1 MGIEM
6 SSFGRDLDGNTVRL
20 FTISN
25 SNGLTAKIT
34 NFGAVL
40 VSLLVPDKNGKIDD
54 VVLGFDTLEK
64 YFNND
69 VCYFGSTVGRNSN
82 RIKNANFI
90 LNGVTYNLDKNERG
104 KNDLHSGF
112 RPYNNRL
119 WDYSINEKNNSVSFT
134 LLSPDMD
141 QGFPGEFN
149 ISVTY
154 SLDNDNNLKIEYT
167 GVSSKDTIAN
177 MTNHSYFNLSG
188 HNSGT
193 AINQELYI
201 NAD

>member
-1 MGIEM
+1 MCQK
-6 SSFGRDLDGNTVRL
+6 RQTDGE
-20 FTISN
+20 FWH
-25 SNGLTAKIT
+25 K
-34 NFGAVL
+34 
-40 VSLLVPDKNGKIDD
+40 
-54 VVLGFDTLEK
+54 K

-69 VCYFGSTVGRNSN
+69 VCYFGSTIGRNSN
-82 RIKNANFI
+82 RIKNANFV

-119 WDYSINEKNNSVSFT
+119 WDYSINEENNSVSFT

-201 NAD
+201 NADKYVEVDDELIPTG